1 MKKLQVTALILIL
14 SAAMAPT
21 TCFAEAVENAAE
33 ATGSEEEEVASSSEM
48 GPQNELSD
56 EGLTA
61 VTADD
66 VEEGT
71 YSIEV
76 ECSSSMFPI
85 DECEL
90 TVKDG
95 KMSAVLT
102 LGGQGY
108 LKLYMGTGEEA
119 VTASEEELITYVEND
134 QGKQTYEV
142 PVEALD
148 KVVNCAAFS
157 KRKQK
162 WYDRTL
168 IFKAS
173 SLPDGVQKN
182 IQMTTLEDLGL
193 EDGEYLVDVNIEGG
207 SGHTKIESPAAL
219 TIKDGQAEATIVWG
233 NANYDYMKVREEKYE
248 WDGEGE
254 HSTFTIPVTGFD
266 YKMPIIADTVA
277 LGSPRELDYTLTF
290 SSDTIVEAE

>member
-1 MKKLQVTALILIL
+1 MKKLQVTALILML
-14 SAAMAPT
+14 SASMAPI
-21 TCFAEAVENAAE
+21 TCFAEAENTAAE
-33 ATGSEEEEVASSSEM
+33 ESAAEESVASSSEL
-48 GPQNELSD
+48 GPQNEISD
-56 EGLTA
+56 EGLSA
-61 VTADD
+61 VTAKD

-85 DECEL
+85 DDCQL

-102 LGGQGY
+102 MGGQGY
-108 LKLYMGTGEEA
+108 LKLYMGTGQEA
-119 VTASEEELITYVEND
+119 AKASEDEFITFVEND
-134 QGKQTYEV
+134 EGKQTYEV

-148 KVVNCAAFS
+148 QAISCAAFS

-182 IQMTTLEDLGL
+182 IRMTTLEDLGL
-193 EDGEYLVDVNIEGG
+193 ADGEYLVEVEIEGG
-207 SGHTKIESPAAL
+207 SGHTKIESPAPL
-219 TIKDGQAEATIVWG
+219 TVKDGQAEATIVWG
-233 NANYDYMKVREEKYE
+233 NSNYDYMKIKEEKYQ
-248 WDGEGE
+248 WDGNGE
-254 HSTFTIPVTGFD
+254 HSTFVIPVTGFD
-266 YKMPIIADTVA
+266 YKMPVIADTVA
-277 LGSPRELDYTLTF
+277 LGTPRELDYTLTF
-290 SSDTIVEAE
+290 YSDTIVEAE